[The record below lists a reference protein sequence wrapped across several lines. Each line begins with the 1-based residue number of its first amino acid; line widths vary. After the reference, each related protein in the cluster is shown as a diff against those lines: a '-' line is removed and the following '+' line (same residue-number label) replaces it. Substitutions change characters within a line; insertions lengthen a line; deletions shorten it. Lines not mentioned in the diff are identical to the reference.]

1 MIFNR
6 IEWQRRIHVV
16 NPKVLELGFCFCCNG
31 TFLLLTNGLIFDRM
45 VKNFVAHKEYD
56 FQ

>member
-1 MIFNR
+1 M
-6 IEWQRRIHVV
+6 V

-31 TFLLLTNGLIFDRM
+31 TFLLLTNSLIFDRM
-45 VKNFVAHKEYD
+45 VKNFVACKEYD